1 MVEENVEL
9 VMLRV
14 LLCIVMISPSSFSD
28 TTLSN
33 THSITLIFIGT
44 SVSISAADAGD
55 RCLICLNSQFLHT
68 MTVSIVDAH
77 PSQQLANRG
86 WEERMI
92 STKQTASRVSVD
104 EQKVMRETLRETG
117 EKDEDD
123 EDDREFDDEE
133 EEEGK
138 EVKEQFVIV
147 SELEEE
153 GEVEEE
159 EEPMMNVEY
168 GGGMSLAITIDR
180 PSILSSSL
188 ITVTTPLFS
197 TRLFSSVSPLISM
210 YTFCSLVSSVGVS

>member
-1 MVEENVEL
+1 
-9 VMLRV
+9 
-14 LLCIVMISPSSFSD
+14 
-28 TTLSN
+28 
-33 THSITLIFIGT
+33 
-44 SVSISAADAGD
+44 
-55 RCLICLNSQFLHT
+55 
-68 MTVSIVDAH
+68 
-77 PSQQLANRG
+77 
-86 WEERMI
+86 MI

-123 EDDREFDDEE
+123 EDDREFDEEEEE

-159 EEPMMNVEY
+159 EEPKMNVEY